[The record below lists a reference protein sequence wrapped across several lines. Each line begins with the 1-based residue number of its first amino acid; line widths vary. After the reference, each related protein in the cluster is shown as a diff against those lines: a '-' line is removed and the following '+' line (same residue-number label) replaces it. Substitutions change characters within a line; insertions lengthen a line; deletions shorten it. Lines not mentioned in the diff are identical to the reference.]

1 MANER
6 HTDIKEFEVDSSTR
20 QSVHSITKYQPFRQA
35 LSTSASTLLSA
46 GRGEI
51 ATNWVT
57 NPSIEAT
64 DVTMYTATGATA
76 ARSTAQAAT
85 GSASL
90 LINPGNAGAGEGFY
104 WTSPALPFSTKD
116 QYITAQCE
124 HRGASASGNV
134 KIEIRDATGATVLA
148 TSGNS
153 NLATSFTRITAAYTV
168 PATTEGAQYRIYVTT
183 GSNHNIDYYV
193 DKIGFEVREDVNTVS
208 TYVDGN
214 QGMNYEWTGT
224 ANASTSIKRPAM
236 SKIRGIKITNES
248 GSAAEIVYVAFDHTA
263 SSTTGVPVLAG
274 ATLETN
280 WPLDFRE
287 KVSVISASGTPTVS
301 GVIWG
306 YTLT

>member
-20 QSVHSITKYQPFRQA
+20 QSVHSITKYQPFRLA
-35 LSTSASTLLSA
+35 LSTTASNLVTA
-46 GRGEI
+46 GKGEQ
-51 ATNWVT
+51 AVNWVT

-64 DVTMYTATGATA
+64 DVTMYTATGASA

-90 LINPGNAGAGEGFY
+90 LINPANSAAGEGFY
-104 WTSPALPFSTKD
+104 WTSAQLPFSVHE
-116 QYITAQCE
+116 QYITVQCE

-134 KIEIRDATGATVLA
+134 KIEIRDVTGATVLA

-153 NLATSFTRITAAYTV
+153 NLAASFTRVTASYTV
-168 PATTEGAQYRIYVTT
+168 PETTTAAQYRIYVTT
-183 GSNHNIDYYV
+183 GSNHNIDFYI
-193 DKIGFEVREDVNTVS
+193 DKLMFEVREDVSTVS

-214 QGMNYEWTGT
+214 QGLNYEWVGT
-224 ANASTSIKRPAM
+224 ANASNSIKRPAM

-248 GSAAEIVYVAFDHTA
+248 GSAGEIVYVSLDTTA
-263 SSTTGVPVLAG
+263 TATTGIPVLAG

-280 WPLDFRE
+280 WPLDFRD

-301 GVIWG
+301 GVVWG
-306 YTLT
+306 YTLV

>member
-104 WTSPALPFSTKD
+104 WTSPALPFSTYD
-116 QYITAQCE
+116 QYITVQCE
-124 HRGASASGNV
+124 HQGASASGTV
-134 KIEIRDATGATVLA
+134 KIEIRDVTGATVHA
-148 TSGNS
+148 TSGNDD
-153 NLATSFTRITAAYTV
+153 LAASWERITASYTV
-168 PATTEGAQYRIYVTT
+168 PATTAGTQYRIYVTT
-183 GSNHNIDYYV
+183 GTNHNIDFYV
-193 DKIGFEVREDVNTVS
+193 DKIMFEVREDTNAVS
-208 TYVDGN
+208 TYVDGS
-214 QGMNYEWTGT
+214 QGINYEWTGVADT
-224 ANASTSIKRPAM
+224 TSSIKRPAM

-248 GSAAEIVYVAFDHTA
+248 SSAGEIVYVGLDTTA
-263 SSTTGVPVLAG
+263 SATTGIPVLAG
-274 ATLETN
+274 ATLETT
-280 WPLDFRE
+280 WPLDFRD
-287 KVSVISASGTPTVS
+287 KVSVVAATGTPTVS
-301 GVIWG
+301 GVVWG
-306 YTLT
+306 YTLV